1 MDRRKDVSLLKKSL
15 LKHKRYLETKQYP
28 TEKAVF
34 KGIQKE
40 RQQSIRGYFK
50 KAIASLTQRQIK
62 RAFVLCHLES
72 NQAQILLD
80 ESLVIVPTRRV
91 KLLMSREELY
101 PAGYDLESLFH
112 SFAERKFN
120 RDIDRGSK
128 KAQKEIKKKQ
138 AQERQAFAK
147 GDGAQT

>member
-1 MDRRKDVSLLKKSL
+1 MDRRKDVSSKEIVAKAQ
-15 LKHKRYLETKQYP
+15 RYLETKRYP

-40 RQQSIRGYFK
+40 RQQVSVATLK
-50 KAIASLTQRQIK
+50 KGDRISYTETNQAGLFYAY
-62 RAFVLCHLES
+62 LES

-128 KAQKEIKKKQ
+128 KAQKKLRKQ

>member
-1 MDRRKDVSLLKKSL
+1 MATLKKGDRIS
-15 LKHKRYLETKQYP
+15 YTETNQTGLFY
-28 TEKAVF
+28 A
-34 KGIQKE
+34 
-40 RQQSIRGYFK
+40 Y
-50 KAIASLTQRQIK
+50 
-62 RAFVLCHLES
+62 LES

-147 GDGAQT
+147 GDGAQP